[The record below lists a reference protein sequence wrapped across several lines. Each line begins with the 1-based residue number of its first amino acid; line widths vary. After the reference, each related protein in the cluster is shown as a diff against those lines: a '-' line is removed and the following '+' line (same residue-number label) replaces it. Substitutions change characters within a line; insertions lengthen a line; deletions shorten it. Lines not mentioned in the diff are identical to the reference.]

1 VVAAVLLTAFAA
13 GCGEDGGGGA
23 DLVNGKQL
31 FIGDGTCA
39 NCHTLKRAD
48 ATGSAGP
55 DLDQAFINS
64 RENGFGDSVIE
75 GVVREQIAHPR
86 RASMMKPGLV
96 KGDDARDV
104 AAYVAEVAGKP
115 GEDTGVL
122 ASVQAEDY
130 SKQTAVAKGGTLE
143 IPAAPQGLQ
152 FQFGKATAKP
162 GPVEIVMPNPSSDNH
177 NIAIE
182 GGPAGPVVGGGGE
195 SKVSLTLKPGEFEY
209 LCTVPGHAEGGMKG
223 TLTVK

>member
-13 GCGEDGGGGA
+13 GCGADGGGA

-31 FIGDGTCA
+31 FIGEGTCA
-39 NCHTLKRAD
+39 NCHALKRAD

-86 RASMMKPGLV
+86 RFSMMKPDLV

-152 FQFGKATAKP
+152 FQFGMATAKP
-162 GPVEIVMPNPSSDNH
+162 GPIEITMPNPSSDDH
-177 NIAIE
+177 NIALE
-182 GGPAGPVVGGGGE
+182 GGPTGPVVGADG
-195 SKVSLTLKPGEFEY
+195 VSTISANLKPGEIEY
-209 LCTVPGHAEGGMKG
+209 LCTVPGHAEGGMRG